1 MCWRAGLRVGEALA
15 LAETDLD
22 PSRGAILIRKGKG
35 GKRRE
40 VGMDRFGWEHLDP
53 WLERR
58 RQLPVGALFL
68 RPARPQP
75 RPAVVAGRGPLRA
88 AARRRQGRRAPALGS
103 PSATPRA
110 RGRDGPRR
118 RADGRHPAPARA
130 CPPRDHLHLFQ
141 GIDNAEIIDTVHR
154 RAAPVIPASSRLRSP
169 WRSDWTTHRTSQ
181 AQGRLPWRRSNRA
194 AATGARSRAPA
205 GVIAFLAPRH
215 YPPRRRRRPLPSKAI
230 VPRPHAALL
239 RSRDRGSADGSS
251 SGSPLAWKAVAN
263 LVQDPQPPTRPVLP
277 AQRPFKPQARTEP
290 PRSSVD
296 PG

>member
-1 MCWRAGLRVGEALA
+1 MIGAISPTNCQEELMAKELVDCLGRCRSPATTSAFHVGRPPRNRGMRYPADPPPVEEIIAVMCAAGAGAYGDRLRGVMVVCWRAGLRVGEALA

-75 RPAVVAGRGPLRA
+75 RPALVAGRGPLRA

-110 RGRDGPRR
+110 RGRDGPRG
-118 RADGRHPAPARA
+118 RADGRHRAPARA
-130 CPPRDHLHLFQ
+130 CQPRDHLHLFQ

-169 WRSDWTTHRTSQ
+169 
-181 AQGRLPWRRSNRA
+181 
-194 AATGARSRAPA
+194 
-205 GVIAFLAPRH
+205 LA
-215 YPPRRRRRPLPSKAI
+215 L
-230 VPRPHAALL
+230 
-239 RSRDRGSADGSS
+239 
-251 SGSPLAWKAVAN
+251 
-263 LVQDPQPPTRPVLP
+263 
-277 AQRPFKPQARTEP
+277 
-290 PRSSVD
+290 
-296 PG
+296 